1 MAQMQSSILRHLTF
15 NLFAIILSYCYVCF
29 CPLRAQRLLCNLA
42 EVPLRAQRHLCNLA
56 EAPLRAQRYP
66 CNLAEAPL
74 RAQTHLCNLAVASL
88 SVQSLF
94 CFRAAPP
101 HRQRATSLI
110 VTLIYILAFVLNNLE
125 KKREASL
132 INGFISFTFFRRGLL
147 CRRCRRRVR
156 SGGFGQ
162 EGCLTL

>member
-29 CPLRAQRLLCNLA
+29 CPLRAQR
-42 EVPLRAQRHLCNLA
+42 HLCNLA

-74 RAQTHLCNLAVASL
+74 RDQTHLCNLAVASL

-101 HRQRATSLI
+101 HRQRAISLI

-132 INGFISFTFFRRGLL
+132 INGLFPLL
-147 CRRCRRRVR
+147 SSEEV
-156 SGGFGQ
+156 FYAVDV
-162 EGCLTL
+162 EGE